1 MCSVGDRFIPS
12 AWGKLSKN
20 IPSKADLQGLYQRD
34 FIVLFSLPERKLQR
48 NSPRENTAI
57 PVMVCIGFPVFHR
70 NEEKTSLLSEPS
82 RSPAAISPLQWVQQ
96 HRKALPPCKRSD
108 NAQNG
113 ASMITSIP
121 HLLSSCHIKSAFFP
135 LLFKKCNK
143 QTKPKKN
150 KASLEEDWFY
160 WRFPRHFT
168 LPEAL

>member
-96 HRKALPPCKRSD
+96 HRKAFHLASVQIMPRTLLPWL
-108 NAQNG
+108 
-113 ASMITSIP
+113 
-121 HLLSSCHIKSAFFP
+121 HLFPTYCQVVILKVLFFP
-135 LLFKKCNK
+135 SFLRNAINK
-143 QTKPKKN
+143 WNQRKMR
-150 KASLEEDWFY
+150 SL
-160 WRFPRHFT
+160 
-168 LPEAL
+168 